1 MNKALWGEM
10 IVMSVR
16 DPAEV
21 ARRLMAMQLPREV
34 LWTGLA
40 LAAVANTLLFT
51 LSNMLLPGPE
61 GFPVLFQSP
70 FVYLAMVVGGL
81 VLTVMM
87 IFWAGRI
94 LGGTGAFEDVLVTVL
109 WLQVLR
115 VLVQAATLL
124 LALTVPVLAMLGV
137 LAATVLGVYIMLH
150 FVDQAH
156 RLNSL
161 ARAGGV
167 LILSVLMMAITLSVL
182 LALFGG
188 AIFEGVSNV

>member
-1 MNKALWGEM
+1 MSKAIWGEM

-21 ARRLMAMQLPREV
+21 ARRLIAMQLPREV

-40 LAAVANTLLFT
+40 LAAVANTLLFS
-51 LSNMLLPGPE
+51 LSGLLMPNPNVAL
-61 GFPVLFQSP
+61 PLFQSP
-70 FVYLAMVVGGL
+70 FRYLVMVAAVL
-81 VLTVMM
+81 VLTVVV
-87 IFWAGRI
+87 FYWTGRL
-94 LGGTGAFEDVLVTVL
+94 LGGRGSLQDVLVTVL

-115 VLVQAATLL
+115 VLVQAVALV
-124 LALTVPVLAMLGV
+124 LALTIPVLAMLGV
-137 LAATVLGVYIMLH
+137 LAASVLGIYIMLH
-150 FVDQAH
+150 FLDQAH

-167 LILSVLMMAITLSVL
+167 LIASVLLMAVALSVL

-188 AIFEGVSNV
+188 VIFGGYSHV